1 MEKSAEYLSAI
12 YRAQQQ
18 GISFDDAKSL
28 ADAGIDPDDLEA
40 VTDHL
45 DLLAAR
51 EERESWQDV
60 PEAQIRGEQFEERLA
75 MYRNEY

>member
-1 MEKSAEYLSAI
+1 MEKSAEYLSAV

-28 ADAGIDPDDLEA
+28 ADAGVDLEDLEA

-45 DLLAAR
+45 DLLEAR
-51 EERESWQDV
+51 EEFDSWQDV
-60 PEAQIRGEQFEERLA
+60 PEHQIRGEQFEDRLA
-75 MYRNEY
+75 MFRNER